1 MRALALLN
9 VTGMGTITR
18 YPKEITTGAI
28 SQLKDK
34 IIDIKIHH
42 HNAGGI
48 QGKNGLILTEDGK
61 VYTYSPNSNMTGLN
75 RVTSDYEE
83 IKIKQG
89 VTAKEIETQD
99 GLSLVLLNNGEV
111 YGWGYN
117 TYGILGEGY
126 EVGAVYTTP
135 VKLSIESVNTMSLG
149 ANFAIFETY
158 SGQVYGIGV
167 NDYGQL
173 GTGNNKGANTFVRC
187 EELEK

>member
-9 VTGMGTITR
+9 VTGIGTITR
-18 YPKEITTGAI
+18 YPKEITIGVI

-34 IIDIKIHH
+34 IVDIKI
-42 HNAGGI
+42 NYINSGGI

-149 ANFAIFETY
+149 DNFAIFETY